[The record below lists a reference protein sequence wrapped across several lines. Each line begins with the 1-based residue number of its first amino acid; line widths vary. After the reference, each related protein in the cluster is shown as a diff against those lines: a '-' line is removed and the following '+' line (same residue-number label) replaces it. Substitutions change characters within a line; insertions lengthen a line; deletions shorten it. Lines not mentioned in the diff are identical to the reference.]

1 MNAIKR
7 LRKSGLSTAQIADG
21 VGCTEPL
28 IRAYE
33 AYRRFPGKH
42 NFICIVELAEARGLM
57 LLARDFIGTKE
68 VCEPNG
74 TSNNDS

>member
-7 LRKSGLSTAQIADG
+7 LRKSGLSTAQIAEG
-21 VGCTEPL
+21 VGCDQHL

-33 AYRRFPGKH
+33 ASRRFPGRH
-42 NFICIVELAEARGLM
+42 NFICIVELAEARGIK
-57 LLARDFIGTKE
+57 LLARDFIAANE

-74 TSNNDS
+74 SNDS